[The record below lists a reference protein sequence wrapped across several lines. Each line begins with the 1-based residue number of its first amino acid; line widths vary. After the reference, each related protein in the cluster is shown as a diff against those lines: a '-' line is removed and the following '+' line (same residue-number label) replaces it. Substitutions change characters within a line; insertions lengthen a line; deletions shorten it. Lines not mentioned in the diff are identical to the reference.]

1 MIRVMLVDDHQLIR
15 IALGQIL
22 GGHADIEVV
31 AEAADGEEALVRAR
45 AAKPDVILIDVD
57 MPGMG
62 GVEATRRLSA
72 LAHKPRVVAI
82 SVHDQMPYPQRMMEA
97 GAVGYLP
104 KGGSADEVLAAVRAV
119 ARGQPYIAP
128 VIAGKMFLTSMNRSG
143 SAGNGAQVL
152 DTLSAREMQV
162 MLALVNGQNPQQ
174 IGEALKISAKTVCTH
189 RYHIYEKLGVDSD
202 VALTHLAY
210 RYGLIEVSQS

>member
-1 MIRVMLVDDHQLIR
+1 M
-15 IALGQIL
+15 
-22 GGHADIEVV
+22 
-31 AEAADGEEALVRAR
+31 RAR

>member
-1 MIRVMLVDDHQLIR
+1 MIRVMLVDDHELIR

-22 GGHADIEVV
+22 GGHADISVV

-45 AAKPDVILIDVD
+45 SVKPDVILIDVD

-82 SVHDQMPYPQRMMEA
+82 SVHEQMPYPQRMMEA

-104 KGGSADEVLAAVRAV
+104 KGGAAEEVVAAVRTV

-128 VIAGKMFLTSMNRSG
+128 VIAGKLFLNNIARGNGSG
-143 SAGNGAQVL
+143 SAAQVL
-152 DTLSAREMQV
+152 EALSAREMQV

>member
-45 AAKPDVILIDVD
+45 AARPDVILIDVD

-82 SVHDQMPYPQRMMEA
+82 SVHEQMPYPQRMLEA

>member
-82 SVHDQMPYPQRMMEA
+82 SVHEQMPYPQRMLEA

>member
-82 SVHDQMPYPQRMMEA
+82 SVHEQMPYPQRMLEA

-189 RYHIYEKLGVDSD
+189 RYHIYEKLGVSD
-202 VALTHLAY
+202 RAAAVAEAM
-210 RYGLIEVSQS
+210 RRGLLE

>member
-162 MLALVNGQNPQQ
+162 MLALVKRARPVGSVVCVKLCKRVDQV
-174 IGEALKISAKTVCTH
+174 IG
-189 RYHIYEKLGVDSD
+189 
-202 VALTHLAY
+202 
-210 RYGLIEVSQS
+210 

>member
-82 SVHDQMPYPQRMMEA
+82 SVHEQMPYPQRMLEA

-162 MLALVNGQNPQQ
+162 MLALVNGQSPQQ

>member
-189 RYHIYEKLGVDSD
+189 RYH
-202 VALTHLAY
+202 
-210 RYGLIEVSQS
+210 

>member
-210 RYGLIEVSQS
+210 RYGLIEISQS

>member
-22 GGHADIEVV
+22 SGHTDIEVV

-45 AAKPDVILIDVD
+45 ATKPDVILIDVD

-128 VIAGKMFLTSMNRSG
+128 VIAGKMFLNSMNRSG
-143 SAGNGAQVL
+143 GAGNGAQVL
-152 DTLSAREMQV
+152 DALSAREMQV

-210 RYGLIEVSQS
+210 RYGLIEISQS

>member
-210 RYGLIEVSQS
+210 RYGLIELSQS

>member
-45 AAKPDVILIDVD
+45 AARPDVILIDVD

-62 GVEATRRLSA
+62 GIEATRRLSA

-82 SVHDQMPYPQRMMEA
+82 SVHDQMPYPQRMLEA

-152 DTLSAREMQV
+152 DALSAREMQV